1 VSNFS
6 SIAFYLPELLLVL
19 TILAVIVV
27 DLIPGLKRFNWIIA
41 LAGIVFTGVLLYGD
55 SGVSESLY
63 LGTIASD
70 PFAYFFKWIFLIAGF
85 FTILVSRHTHALRGA
100 DLPEYNALLLIVVFG
115 LFLMASATNLVTVY
129 LGMIETVSLPSY
141 VLAGILKNDRKSN
154 EASLKYVIFGAFSSG
169 LMVYGF
175 SWLYGLTG
183 SMSLSG
189 IQQGLAG
196 VQEPLALY
204 MAILLVLAG
213 FGYKISMVPFHFWT
227 PDVYEGS
234 PTPITGFLS
243 VAPKAA
249 GFAIL
254 MRFFYSVFTTNSLT
268 TIAGVDWLT
277 LIALLS
283 AVTMTFGNLIALQ
296 QENVKRMLAFSSIA
310 HAGYMLMALSIL
322 SPDAIKAVMVY
333 LTMYLF
339 MNMGAFFMVIFA
351 ENQLNAHTLEDWKGL
366 GRKAPFLGALMVIL
380 MMSLTGLPPSAGFVG
395 KLYLF
400 AVVIASKKF
409 YWLAIVGVL
418 NSVVSLFYYFRIVK
432 AMWLFSPADPKPV
445 KADSVIGLSILLFT
459 IPALLLGIYWTPIIN
474 LIDKSIGF

>member
-6 SIAFYLPELLLVL
+6 SITFYLPELLLVV
-19 TILAVIVV
+19 TILAAIVF
-27 DLIPGLKRFNWIIA
+27 DLIPVLKRFNFVVA

-55 SGVSESLY
+55 AGVSESLY
-63 LGTIASD
+63 MGTIAAD
-70 PFAYFFKWIFLIAGF
+70 PFAHFFKWIFLIAAF
-85 FTILVSRHTHALRGA
+85 FTILVSHYTLNLQEA
-100 DLPEYNALLLIVVFG
+100 DMPEYNSLLLIVLFG

-129 LGMIETVSLPSY
+129 LGIETVSLPSY
-141 VLAGILKNDRKSN
+141 ILAGILKNDRKSN

-196 VQEPLALY
+196 IDQPLVLY

-254 MRFFYSVFTTNSLT
+254 IRFFYSVFTNGSMAP
-268 TIAGVDWLT
+268 IAGVDWLT
-277 LIALLS
+277 LIAILS
-283 AVTMTFGNLIALQ
+283 AVTMTFGNLIAIQ
-296 QENVKRMLAFSSIA
+296 QDNVKRMLAFSSIA

-322 SPDAIKAVMVY
+322 SPDAIKAVMIY

-351 ENQLNAHTLEDWKGL
+351 ENKLDAHTVEDWKGL
-366 GRKAPFLGALMVIL
+366 GRKAPLLAVCMVL
-380 MMSLTGLPPSAGFVG
+380 FMMSLSGLPPTAGFVG

-409 YWLAIVGVL
+409 YWLALIGVI
-418 NSVVSLFYYFRIVK
+418 NSVISLFYYFRIVK
-432 AMWLFSPADPKPV
+432 VMWLQDPADPKPV
-445 KADSVIGLSILLFT
+445 KAHAVISVTLLLFT
-459 IPALLLGIYWTPIIN
+459 IPVLLLGIYWTPIIN
-474 LIDKSIGF
+474 LIDKSIAF